1 MSKEINLILPSNN
14 DGGGNRWSYLL
25 ASNLSKIDKNLK
37 INFLYPEFSYF
48 SNIYTLNNNV
58 KKIPYK
64 TNRKNKFISLFL
76 FFLFLKKNIK
86 KDTVIIVSDPILSI
100 LMFFFKKNIV
110 FRNVASDDYNLYNY
124 SRYRYFGLTFI
135 YKILT
140 YFSFL
145 YKNVNYIFNSQYTYS
160 QIYKNSKIPFF
171 LNNIDNKIIFPMLG
185 NDYLESN
192 LSNDHKRENSI
203 VIFPRKHNNKGFDK
217 FHELKNTE
225 EFRNLK
231 IDNIYLVIN
240 KNEYVKYTSDKDYTV
255 INPKSDKD
263 IINILNKSICFLST
277 SESEGFGLPPLE
289 AMSRGCCPIIV
300 DAGGTSSYCFNGYN
314 SLVSNK
320 NNQKVLLKNIKLLI
334 KDKNFRLKLSKNG
347 LDTAKKFSQEN
358 ISSAWYNLIINYNVN
373 SENKNKQN
381 LINYVRDK
389 INYLIFVFKNCDQKL
404 KKNIF
409 SELLLFPFLIF
420 VNFLQILLSKIF
432 NSQIYENIKRK
443 ENTNKIKICL
453 QDWSEYED
461 LRYKELKNGFVYRCG
476 LEYQYNKLK
485 SNKYLTEKF
494 LYISVNDKNNLDKSN
509 LNIKKLEN
517 FKKNDFEINIVNN
530 EYLDFSSY
538 ADFYYKKVEKN
549 KNDILLFM
557 NSSVS
562 TEFNEPIID
571 NYIDY
576 FNKNKDVG
584 ILGISANSSKYQSL
598 IGINF
603 NPHIQSLFFITTTD
617 IMKKV
622 INKNKNIFPGLNS
635 SKNNKYSLI
644 INGEIK
650 LSKIIMELGYN
661 IAVVNNYGEVKK
673 FNFNYFFMNRQRWP
687 MSKRDSRLNSNY
699 PSQTS
704 LII

>member
-1 MSKEINLILPSNN
+1 M
-14 DGGGNRWSYLL
+14 
-25 ASNLSKIDKNLK
+25 
-37 INFLYPEFSYF
+37 
-48 SNIYTLNNNV
+48 
-58 KKIPYK
+58 
-64 TNRKNKFISLFL
+64 
-76 FFLFLKKNIK
+76 
-86 KDTVIIVSDPILSI
+86 
-100 LMFFFKKNIV
+100 
-110 FRNVASDDYNLYNY
+110 
-124 SRYRYFGLTFI
+124 
-135 YKILT
+135 
-140 YFSFL
+140 
-145 YKNVNYIFNSQYTYS
+145 
-160 QIYKNSKIPFF
+160 
-171 LNNIDNKIIFPMLG
+171 
-185 NDYLESN
+185 
-192 LSNDHKRENSI
+192 
-203 VIFPRKHNNKGFDK
+203 
-217 FHELKNTE
+217 
-225 EFRNLK
+225 
-231 IDNIYLVIN
+231 
-240 KNEYVKYTSDKDYTV
+240 
-255 INPKSDKD
+255 
-263 IINILNKSICFLST
+263 
-277 SESEGFGLPPLE
+277 
-289 AMSRGCCPIIV
+289 
-300 DAGGTSSYCFNGYN
+300 
-314 SLVSNK
+314 
-320 NNQKVLLKNIKLLI
+320 
-334 KDKNFRLKLSKNG
+334 
-347 LDTAKKFSQEN
+347 
-358 ISSAWYNLIINYNVN
+358 
-373 SENKNKQN
+373 
-381 LINYVRDK
+381 
-389 INYLIFVFKNCDQKL
+389 
-404 KKNIF
+404 
-409 SELLLFPFLIF
+409 
-420 VNFLQILLSKIF
+420 
-432 NSQIYENIKRK
+432 
-443 ENTNKIKICL
+443 
-453 QDWSEYED
+453 
-461 LRYKELKNGFVYRCG
+461 KNGFVYRCG

-699 PSQTS
+699 PSQTC